1 MVSLRQKINGLKLDL
16 DLKRQEFDESE
27 RNLHEQLVTSDRDLE
42 IGRKEAID
50 LKKELE
56 TKRCKN
62 EDLSEKLQSKT
73 DSLSQ
78 SDCKLRA
85 HLLNC
90 YQHENSVRMCQS
102 CLMRPQIQHQQNHH
116 ISGRKCKKNLGST
129 TKCFNMS
136 TPLALNEQSGLR

>member
-50 LKKELE
+50 LKKEME

-62 EDLSEKLQSKT
+62 KDLSEKFQSKT
-73 DSLSQ
+73 DSLFQ

-85 HLLNC
+85 HLLRF
-90 YQHENSVRMCQS
+90 YQYENSTRICQS
-102 CLMRPQIQHQQNHH
+102 RLMRPQIQHQQ
-116 ISGRKCKKNLGST
+116 T
-129 TKCFNMS
+129 TK
-136 TPLALNEQSGLR
+136 